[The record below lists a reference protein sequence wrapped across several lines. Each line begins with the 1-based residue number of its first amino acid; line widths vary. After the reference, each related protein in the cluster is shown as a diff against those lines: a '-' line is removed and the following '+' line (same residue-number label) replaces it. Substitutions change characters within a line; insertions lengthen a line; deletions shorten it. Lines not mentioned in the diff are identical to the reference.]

1 MSRRPRGSILA
12 SIIAI
17 LICGVAGG
25 FAAWMLVAKL
35 GIEGVPGA
43 LVAAV
48 IGMIVATALWAG
60 GLALLHALG
69 WIR

>member
-1 MSRRPRGSILA
+1 MSPPRGSILA
-12 SIIAI
+12 SIIGI
-17 LICGVAGG
+17 LICGIAGG

-35 GIEGVPGA
+35 GIEGVTGA
-43 LVAAV
+43 LAAAF

-60 GLALLHALG
+60 GSALLRAVG